1 MACVTDTPGEYRL
14 YQDLAAWWPLIS
26 PPGEYVADAAV
37 LGRVFA
43 AAPSAVRTV
52 LDLGSGGGHV
62 AWHLKGRLELT
73 LVDRSEEMLAVSR
86 ELNPDCEHVQ
96 GDMLAIRLGRLFD
109 AVLVHDAIDYVTT
122 EADLLQ
128 YVPKEPRYLEDPW
141 EAILKHSL
149 DARNFVE
156 DVYRLDQRHAFE
168 KTDDQEARELVSKRL
183 AAGAEFLRDL
193 TYTAWIDS
201 AKPVPPVKPI
211 DQPQNPDNPKYNPAT
226 GSSPAPNAAK

>member
-62 AWHLKGRLELT
+62 AWHLTGRLELT
-73 LVDRSEEMLAVSR
+73 LLDRSEEMLAVSR

-96 GDMLAIRLGRLFD
+96 GDSSRSGWA
-109 AVLVHDAIDYVTT
+109 
-122 EADLLQ
+122 
-128 YVPKEPRYLEDPW
+128 
-141 EAILKHSL
+141 
-149 DARNFVE
+149 
-156 DVYRLDQRHAFE
+156 
-168 KTDDQEARELVSKRL
+168 
-183 AAGAEFLRDL
+183 
-193 TYTAWIDS
+193 
-201 AKPVPPVKPI
+201 
-211 DQPQNPDNPKYNPAT
+211 
-226 GSSPAPNAAK
+226 GSSTRSWCTTRSITSPRRRTCFR

>member
-14 YQDLAAWWPLIS
+14 YQDLAPWWPLIS

-62 AWHLKGRLELT
+62 AWHLTGRLELT

-96 GDMLAIRLGRLFD
+96 CTGRSIVLFS
-109 AVLVHDAIDYVTT
+109 VGFS
-122 EADLLQ
+122 E
-128 YVPKEPRYLEDPW
+128 
-141 EAILKHSL
+141 
-149 DARNFVE
+149 
-156 DVYRLDQRHAFE
+156 
-168 KTDDQEARELVSKRL
+168 VSTRWHTF
-183 AAGAEFLRDL
+183 AGLPFSVR
-193 TYTAWIDS
+193 
-201 AKPVPPVKPI
+201 
-211 DQPQNPDNPKYNPAT
+211 
-226 GSSPAPNAAK
+226 